1 MHVHT
6 QIDRG
11 PCTPGAVS
19 LACRQ
24 RAQRDFKLDA
34 GGCAWFRARASTP
47 AGSRLPSRQLHCQQY
62 LRDARRPAGYRRGR
76 KRHATQKRVR
86 VVHSSIAHGE
96 FAVMIAWSSLLWR
109 CLLTAANNDG
119 AAPLSRPAK
128 LLTEMSA
135 FRFYRHR
142 DTCLA
147 VERCSA
153 CTCTCYVGHY
163 LLHISQQPS
172 WIYQIPQLTPISCK
186 IAVTFKFSAR

>member
-1 MHVHT
+1 M
-6 QIDRG
+6 
-11 PCTPGAVS
+11 S

-47 AGSRLPSRQLHCQQY
+47 AGSRLPSRQLNCQQY

-96 FAVMIAWSSLLWR
+96 FAVMIAWSSLLRR

-163 LLHISQQPS
+163 FLHISQQPS

-186 IAVTFKFSAR
+186 IAVTFPFSAR

>member
-1 MHVHT
+1 MDTGARAAGRLSRMAHFLWDGGSSVGRVLHVHT

-47 AGSRLPSRQLHCQQY
+47 AGSRLPSRQLNCQQY

-86 VVHSSIAHGE
+86 IVHSSIAHGE
-96 FAVMIAWSSLLWR
+96 FAVMIAWSSLLRR

-147 VERCSA
+147 SDAAHTVA
-153 CTCTCYVGHY
+153 GA
-163 LLHISQQPS
+163 
-172 WIYQIPQLTPISCK
+172 TPRMVS
-186 IAVTFKFSAR
+186 